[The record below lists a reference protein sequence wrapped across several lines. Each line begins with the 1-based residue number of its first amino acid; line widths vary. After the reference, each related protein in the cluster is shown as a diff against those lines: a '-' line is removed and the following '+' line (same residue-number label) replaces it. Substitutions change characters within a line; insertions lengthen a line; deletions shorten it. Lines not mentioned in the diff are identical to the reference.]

1 VLDVYKHSRGTGSVA
16 IMSGGVAGAGSAGN
30 PVEFDPVFDDAREQ
44 VAGLGKKRDRLK
56 RALEA
61 VEAEVGAERAQTSDD
76 MRQRQQA
83 FDDAQRAVK
92 DTQDKLDEAQ
102 LRLFHGRRNQETLE
116 RCARARLAASQGSL
130 QRADDAAS
138 AAEAALAELEA
149 AEKEEK
155 ALAMKAEAAVAPVPV
170 VEAVEC
176 PVCFE
181 DMPLAERFKFDPCN
195 HEVCETCV
203 NRLLFAGHLVC
214 MLCRKPIRFFD
225 PVVPRLS

>member
-1 VLDVYKHSRGTGSVA
+1 
-16 IMSGGVAGAGSAGN
+16 MSGGVAGAGSAGN

-155 ALAMKAEAAVAPVPV
+155 ALAMKAEAAAALAAEAAVAEVGN
-170 VEAVEC
+170 C
-176 PVCFE
+176 CVCF
-181 DMPLAERFKFDPCN
+181 DDLVPGDRYKVLPCK
-195 HEVCETCV
+195 HDLFCGKCIRLRHRWHSKCPMCRGHIAKCEQ
-203 NRLLFAGHLVC
+203 
-214 MLCRKPIRFFD
+214 I
-225 PVVPRLS
+225 